1 MRGEHC
7 CCGYDRSWFGW
18 RPPQVGPSGPRDLSA
33 GASIGRIGAKGSAS
47 KKTAAQAAASA
58 PVDEAAENAVV
69 DLRPFALSVARDGQ
83 ADYHKLIKGV
93 GPKLEV
99 LCNSMVFHHFDQI
112 AHWTAEEISW
122 VDETLEGFKGRVT
135 RDEGVEQA
143 KALVTACDVTED

>member
-1 MRGEHC
+1 M
-7 CCGYDRSWFGW
+7 
-18 RPPQVGPSGPRDLSA
+18 
-33 GASIGRIGAKGSAS
+33 
-47 KKTAAQAAASA
+47 
-58 PVDEAAENAVV
+58 
-69 DLRPFALSVARDGQ
+69 ARDGQ